1 MSTAPDTIKI
11 HAYLAQLGVA
21 SRRKAEE
28 MVGEGKILVNGKPAV
43 IGQRIVPGTD
53 TISVEGVELT
63 IDQNLRY
70 FIVNKPRGVISTT
83 SDELGRQSI
92 TTLIPKNVK
101 ERLYPVGRL
110 DMDSEGL
117 VLLTNDGGL
126 TQKLTHPSY
135 EVAKTYEVLV
145 DRRPT
150 PKALDHLRAG
160 VKLKEGFTRPAE
172 VSVLGDEMGGRIWL
186 QITITEGRN
195 HQVRRMLERVGY
207 DTIRLIRTQMGPLD
221 LAMLEQQR
229 VRELTEEEVKELV
242 EQVG

>member
-1 MSTAPDTIKI
+1 MATAPDTIKI

-43 IGQRIVPGTD
+43 IGQRVIPGTD

-229 VRELTEEEVKELV
+229 VRELTGEEVKELV